1 MQKNVQLAENVFIH
15 DLGTGFSYINFDRSK
30 LVIDGSE
37 VTIAAEQYR
46 VKNPADYGSIV
57 NAVVKE
63 NYPHGSDEAALR
75 KGIVSASDPD
85 FVAFNNFVESIKA
98 KCRNEGI

>member
-15 DLGTGFSYINFDRSK
+15 DLGTGFSLVNFDRTTTVENDK
-30 LVIDGSE
+30 E
-37 VTIAAEQYR
+37 VTIASEQYR
-46 VKNPADYGSIV
+46 VRNPADYGAIV

-63 NYPHGSDEAALR
+63 NYKHGADEAALR
-75 KGIVSASDPD
+75 KGILSATDPD
-85 FVAFNNFVESIKA
+85 FIAFNNFVESIKS